1 MYGIKMVPIDKQ
13 VVVSGGFDN
22 DVLSDVYKLDC
33 VSSGC
38 TWQSMAP
45 LQLSVAR
52 NYHVAVAVPDDFVNC
67 P

>member
-1 MYGIKMVPIDKQ
+1 MVSIDNQ
-13 VVVSGGFDN
+13 VIISGGSEDDIDGQN
-22 DVLSDVYKLDC
+22 TLYKLEC
-33 VSSGC
+33 VTPDC

-52 NYHVAVAVPDDFVNC
+52 YGHVAVAVPDNFVNC